1 MMRKRPHGV
10 KTLGKTKGKTPSIL
24 ETRIE
29 IQSQQGVTRTGEEK
43 TLAGTED

>member
-1 MMRKRPHGV
+1 MRESPQEV
-10 KTLGKTKGKTPSIL
+10 KTLGKAKEKTPGVL

-29 IQSQQGVTRTGEEK
+29 IQSQQGVTRTHEGK